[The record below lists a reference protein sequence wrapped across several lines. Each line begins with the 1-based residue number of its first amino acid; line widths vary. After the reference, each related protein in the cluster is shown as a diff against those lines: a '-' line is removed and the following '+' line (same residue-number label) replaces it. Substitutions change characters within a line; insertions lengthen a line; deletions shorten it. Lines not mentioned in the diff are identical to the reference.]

1 MKKTF
6 HRPLFLAVAGA
17 LRSIFQEARYAD
29 KVVESVLRS
38 NPKWGSHDRAF
49 IAEQTYDSVRWW
61 RLLWFYLGIEPAYSD
76 TALFRLIGMNLLRQ
90 GEVLPSWDEFSGVK
104 ELFEARTTDLPA
116 AIAASVPDWLDTL
129 GRAELGEKWDREL
142 PVLNEQAD
150 IILRVNTLKTSIP
163 ALRQALAETGWES
176 ELLPFAPEALRLLRR
191 GNIFQHAAFKAGLF
205 EVQDAGSQL
214 IAPYLTP
221 APGKRVVDA
230 CAGAGGKT
238 LHLATLMQNKGSIIA
253 LDTEAWKLKELQ
265 KRASRNGI
273 HNIETRHI
281 ESTKVIKRLYGTA
294 DCLLLDV
301 PCSGT
306 GVLRRNPDAKWK
318 LSPAFLDRVK
328 TTQAEILDT
337 YCKIVKPGGSMVY
350 ATCSIFPS
358 ENQSQV
364 RKFLKN
370 HPEFSLSS
378 EQTIF
383 PSVQHTDGFYMALML
398 KGKL

>member
-6 HRPLFLAVAGA
+6 HRPLFIAVAGA

-61 RLLWFYLGIEPAYSD
+61 RLLWNYLGVEPDYTDS
-76 TALFRLIGMNLLRQ
+76 ALFRLIGMNLLRQ
-90 GEVLPSWDEFSGVK
+90 GEVLPLWDEFSGLK
-104 ELFEARTTDLPA
+104 ELFEARNTDLPA
-116 AIAASVPDWLDTL
+116 AITASVPDWLDTL

-142 PVLNEQAD
+142 PALNGQAD

-214 IAPYLTP
+214 IAPYLKP
-221 APGKRVVDA
+221 VPGKRVVDA

-337 YCKIVKPGGSMVY
+337 YSKIVKPGGSIVY

-398 KGKL
+398 KAT

>member
-6 HRPLFLAVAGA
+6 HRPLFIAVAGA

-61 RLLWFYLGIEPAYSD
+61 RLLWNYLGVEPDYTDS
-76 TALFRLIGMNLLRQ
+76 ALFRLIGMNLLRQ
-90 GEVLPSWDEFSGVK
+90 GEVLPLWDEFSGLK

-116 AIAASVPDWLDTL
+116 AITASVPDWLDTL
-129 GRAELGEKWDREL
+129 GRAELGGKWDREL
-142 PVLNEQAD
+142 PALNGQAD

-191 GNIFQHAAFKAGLF
+191 WNIFHHAAFKAGLF

-214 IAPYLTP
+214 IAPYLKP
-221 APGKRVVDA
+221 VPGKRVVDA

-398 KGKL
+398 KAT